1 MMGKMPVPGQQEEQA
16 AQGGGNAIQDTDQM
30 LGAIGKGLISIPG
43 GGEQFSQRMAKVQ
56 AEYRK
61 IIEDVMAA
69 QGGGQAQGQQMPQA
83 APKASPVPDR
93 GMGTPMSPAG
103 PYG

>member
-1 MMGKMPVPGQQEEQA
+1 MMGKMPVPGQPADQAQE
-16 AQGGGNAIQDTDQM
+16 GGGNAIQDTDQM
-30 LGAIGKGLISIPG
+30 IGAIGKGLMSVPG
-43 GGEQFSQRMAKVQ
+43 GGEQFSARMAKVQ

-61 IIEDVMAA
+61 IIEDVIAA
-69 QGGGQAQGQQMPQA
+69 QGGGQAQGQQMPQP
-83 APKASPVPDR
+83 APKASPVPER

>member
-1 MMGKMPVPGQQEEQA
+1 MMGKMPVPGQPADQAQE
-16 AQGGGNAIQDTDQM
+16 GGGNAIQDTDQM
-30 LGAIGKGLISIPG
+30 IGAIGKGLMSVPG
-43 GGEQFSQRMAKVQ
+43 GGEQFSARMAKVQ

-61 IIEDVMAA
+61 IIEDVIAA
-69 QGGGQAQGQQMPQA
+69 QGGGQAQGQQMPQG
-83 APKASPVPDR
+83 APKASPVPER